1 MIENTGRFAERNAM
15 FSEIC
20 GGFLFIPLKDR
31 GGGSYALS
39 ISLAFAAEADRES
52 FLQNVPRTGYP
63 PPG

>member
-1 MIENTGRFAERNAM
+1 M

-20 GGFLFIPLKDR
+20 GGFLFIPLKDH

-39 ISLAFAAEADRES
+39 IALAFAAEADS
-52 FLQNVPRTGYP
+52 GATQKNVPRTSHP